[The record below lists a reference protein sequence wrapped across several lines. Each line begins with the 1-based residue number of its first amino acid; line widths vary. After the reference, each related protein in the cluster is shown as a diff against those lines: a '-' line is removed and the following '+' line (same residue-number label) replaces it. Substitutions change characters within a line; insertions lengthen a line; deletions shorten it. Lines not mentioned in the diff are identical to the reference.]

1 MPKKTCTK
9 KNRQAKVAQWNAI
22 QDACAKYNKIM
33 FVDVDNVTS
42 AQICVLRRALR
53 PIGAQIVM
61 GKNVS

>member
-22 QDACAKYNKIM
+22 QDASAKYNKIM

-53 PIGAQIVM
+53 PIGA
-61 GKNVS
+61 